1 MVRLVRRPDGSLE
14 HEVLSVLWAE
24 DGPLTAAEVLDR
36 LETPLAYTSIATVLS
51 RLFDKGL
58 VARTLEGRAFAYR
71 ATKSE
76 SDLIADRMR
85 VAVSA
90 SSDSREVLARFL
102 GKLSRRDL
110 RELRRLMNTREFRD
124 R

>member
-1 MVRLVRRPDGSLE
+1 VRLVRRPDGSLE
-14 HEVLSVLWAE
+14 HEVLSVLWAY
-24 DGPLTAAEVLDR
+24 DVPLTAAEVLDR
-36 LETPLAYTSIATVLS
+36 LDSPLAYTSVATVLS

-71 ATKSE
+71 ATMSE

-85 VAVSA
+85 LAVST

-102 GKLSRRDL
+102 GKLSRRDI
-110 RELRRLMNTREFRD
+110 RELRRLMNSREFRD